1 MTPKAFFS
9 LLRCARQRQY
19 EALKAFYH
27 DEVPAAEVAARFGF
41 TASYFKKLCSDFQR
55 QLRQGGNPF
64 FLDPKPGPKQ
74 RRSSEALVEQV
85 VALRK
90 RNYAIT
96 DIKATLEAKGQRVA
110 LDTID
115 KILKAEGFAPLP
127 KRTRQQRLTVLPPST
142 LTAPR
147 CERLHFIDQTFTTTT
162 GAGPLVFLPLLAQLN
177 IVPAIKQAGFP
188 STRELSEFNSLLSL
202 LALKLMGIKRWSHDT
217 AWHLDRAPGLFAGL
231 NVLPKAATLASYS
244 YRVSRAMNRTL
255 LLALT
260 QAFQDEREHGE
271 FNLDFKAIAHW
282 GDESVLDKHWSGS
295 RGRALKSV
303 LALIVQ
309 DPDTGQLAYT
319 NADIATADQS
329 DAILEFVDFWTQG
342 HGQAPKL
349 LVFDSKL
356 TTYRHLDQLNQSSPP
371 IRFLTLR
378 RRSKRLLQRIATLP
392 EAQWQTVTVE
402 RTKGQRQTLRVHD
415 GTCTL
420 DHYQGDVRQ
429 VILTEHG
436 RQRPTFL
443 ITNDFALPLKQV
455 VQKYARRW
463 LVEQEIAEQI
473 VAFHLNSPSSSI
485 VVKVDLDLTLSLLAH
500 NLYHR
505 VALNLPGF
513 EHCTVE
519 TLNRKFLENGAT
531 VSIRGDTVTVELNK
545 KTHLPILFELPWM
558 TTTTPLPWMGL
569 NIRYTSGTV
578 S

>member
-1 MTPKAFFS
+1 MTPKAFFNQPH
-9 LLRCARQRQY
+9 CARQRQY

-27 DEVPAAEVAARFGF
+27 DEVPAAEAAARFGF

-55 QLRQGGNPF
+55 QLRQGDNPF
-64 FLDPKPGPKQ
+64 FLEPKPGPKQ
-74 RRSSEALVEQV
+74 RRRSEALVEQV

-96 DIKATLEAKGQRVA
+96 DIKATLEAKGQGVA

-127 KRTRQQRLTVLPPST
+127 KRTRQQRLAVIPPST

-147 CERLHFIDQTFTTTT
+147 CEPLPLSDETFTTTT
-162 GAGPLVFLPLLAQLN
+162 GAGPLIFLPLLAQLK
-177 IVPAIKQAGFP
+177 IVPAITQAGFP
-188 STRELSEFNSLLSL
+188 ATRELSEVNSLLAL
-202 LALKLMGIKRWSHDT
+202 LALKLLGIKRWSHDT
-217 AWHLDRAPGLFAGL
+217 AWHLDRALGLFAGL
-231 NVLPKAATLASYS
+231 TVLPKAATLASYS
-244 YRVSRAMNRTL
+244 YRVSRAMNHTL

-260 QAFQDEREHGE
+260 RAFEDEREQGE
-271 FNLDFKAIAHW
+271 FNLDFKAIPHW
-282 GDESVLDKHWSGS
+282 GDQSVLDKHWSGS

-319 NADIATADQS
+319 NADIGSEEQS
-329 DAILEFVDFWTQG
+329 EGILEFVDFWTQG
-342 HGQAPKL
+342 RGQAPKL

-378 RRSKRLLQRIATLP
+378 RRGQRLLEQVAALP
-392 EAQWQTVTVE
+392 QAQWQTLTVA
-402 RTKGQRQTLRVHD
+402 RAKGQRQTLRVHEGRCRLRD
-415 GTCTL
+415 YHGE
-420 DHYQGDVRQ
+420 VRQ

-443 ITNDFALPLKQV
+443 ITNDFELPLKQV

-500 NLYHR
+500 NLYRR

-519 TLNRKFLENGAT
+519 TLNRKFLENAAT
-531 VSIRGDTVTVELNK
+531 ISIRDHIVTVQLNK

-558 TTTTPLPWMGL
+558 ITTTPLPWLGL
-569 NIRYTSGTV
+569 SIRYTSGTV

>member
-188 STRELSEFNSLLSL
+188 STRELSELNSLLSL

-217 AWHLDRAPGLFAGL
+217 AWHLDRSPGLFAGL

-342 HGQAPKL
+342 RGQAPKL

-378 RRSKRLLQRIATLP
+378 RRGKRLLQRIATLP

-531 VSIRGDTVTVELNK
+531 VSIRGDTVAVELNK